1 MYESKTNVSTGLWH
15 QQFHWRTSWRW
26 QCSTRRH
33 RYVQIIIGLIPFF
46 RFLLVYVTV
55 WIYWQLTKKGKDAST
70 DFDDVNHSNE
80 AKETMKKYCIGDVD
94 KSTVPVTA
102 KYIPPWEKES
112 TAETTK
118 EETGNKMLVYLI
130 PLLILGVAFFL
141 RFYNNKLA
149 DKLKDWCWKET
160 SIT

>member
-1 MYESKTNVSTGLWH
+1 MANLISFHDVAKHKCKNDCWILIHGKVYDISSFIDEHPGGDNV
-15 QQFHWRTSWRW
+15 
-26 QCSTRRH
+26 
-33 RYVQIIIGLIPFF
+33 
-46 RFLLVYVTV
+46 LLAVT
-55 WIYWQLTKKGKDAST
+55 GKDAST

-102 KYIPPWEKES
+102 KYIPPWEKEF

-141 RFYNNKLA
+141 RFYNNKQ
-149 DKLKDWCWKET
+149 T
-160 SIT
+160 S

>member
-1 MYESKTNVSTGLWH
+1 MAKLISFHDVAKHKCKNDCWILIHGKVYDVSSFIDEHPGGDNV
-15 QQFHWRTSWRW
+15 
-26 QCSTRRH
+26 
-33 RYVQIIIGLIPFF
+33 
-46 RFLLVYVTV
+46 LLAVT
-55 WIYWQLTKKGKDAST
+55 GKDAST

-80 AKETMKKYCIGDVD
+80 AKDTMKKYYIGDVD

-118 EETGNKMLVYLI
+118 EESGNKMLVYLI

-141 RFYNNKLA
+141 RFYNNNKQTA
-149 DKLKDWCWKET
+149 
-160 SIT
+160 

>member
-1 MYESKTNVSTGLWH
+1 MTSAVSLTNILAVTMFYSPSPV
-15 QQFHWRTSWRW
+15 RTNNYWFN
-26 QCSTRRH
+26 
-33 RYVQIIIGLIPFF
+33 PFF
-46 RFLLVYVTV
+46 PFLLVYVTV

-130 PLLILGVAFFL
+130 PLLILGVAFFS
-141 RFYNNKLA
+141 
-149 DKLKDWCWKET
+149 DSTTT
-160 SIT
+160 SRQVKRLMLELGKKHPSHSFILL

>member
-1 MYESKTNVSTGLWH
+1 MANLISFHDVAKHKCKNDCWILIHGKVYDISSFIDEHPGGDNV
-15 QQFHWRTSWRW
+15 
-26 QCSTRRH
+26 
-33 RYVQIIIGLIPFF
+33 
-46 RFLLVYVTV
+46 LLAVT
-55 WIYWQLTKKGKDAST
+55 GKDAST

-149 DKLKDWCWKET
+149 DKLKD
-160 SIT
+160 